1 VSPDFFPCKLL
12 LKVRGIVSAYHETYL
27 SVKGRW
33 TYFTY
38 SGIVILEEEMANKF
52 TVKST
57 IAVEE
62 MSSVEGSKHKE
73 NYKIVIETKENVC
86 YKWLVDG

>member
-1 VSPDFFPCKLL
+1 
-12 LKVRGIVSAYHETYL
+12 
-27 SVKGRW
+27 
-33 TYFTY
+33 
-38 SGIVILEEEMANKF
+38 VILEEEMANKY
-52 TVKST
+52 TVRST

-62 MSSVEGSKHKE
+62 MSIVEGSKHKK